1 MISLRL
7 IDDKTLMSKI
17 AMANEK
23 MTVDDGLSSRPKTQK
38 AKSGSNSSWLQLAM
52 SYRMIGDECD
62 SYLIYI

>member
-1 MISLRL
+1 
-7 IDDKTLMSKI
+7 
-17 AMANEK
+17 MANEK
-23 MTVDDGLSSRPKTQK
+23 LTVDDGLSRPKTEK